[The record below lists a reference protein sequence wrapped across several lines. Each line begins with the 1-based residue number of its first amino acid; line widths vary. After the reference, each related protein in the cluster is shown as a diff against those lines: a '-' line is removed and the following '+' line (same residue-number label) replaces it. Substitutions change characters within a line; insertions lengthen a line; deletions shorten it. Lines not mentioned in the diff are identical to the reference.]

1 MEFSEMYSRGVD
13 MKPRSSYVLPL
24 VALLSASHPT
34 ASSQVTMTY
43 DIATQCPQ
51 LSGRVHLFGTINA
64 GSPGPEAA
72 IFDWNR
78 NGRMDIVLTRTNVT
92 PFRTDIYEFGG
103 VDSLGT
109 ARFNIA
115 YSFPVFFSQWCS
127 SFPCPPYVVSIG
139 ELTANGLTNL
149 VTWSATDTLRVFEQT
164 ELNSYPTRQRF
175 RFHVQGLS
183 NLVLTQGEIVDLD
196 GDGKPELLINIENAH
211 AIYEFNPIDSSLVL
225 AWRDSAF
232 GGGNWTIN
240 YGRYAVGDFDGDG
253 LMEFA
258 GGNSYPGGSNDAF
271 VFVYENAANNQF
283 ALTWSDTIR
292 GVVNLWLHGSGGD
305 LDSNGKVEF
314 WVGGYTYTDRTLYKF
329 YMYETTGNNSYDSV
343 FVLTVRL
350 PYLGTASVGEIG
362 FGDVDGD
369 GSNEIALS
377 IGDYV
382 LILKPRSP
390 RNFEPIACIPTGTS
404 DSEVWLKDIDG
415 DGRAEIIVSRWFYG
429 SPQTWFY
436 KYDVPVF
443 VPNMGDM
450 FPPTVQLFQN
460 YPNPFN
466 STTHVGYSL
475 PARLPVQLSL
485 YNILGQRVALL
496 VDATQD
502 AGNHTLEIDSDKNAL
517 ASGMYVLRLIT
528 PIGSVSRKIIVLR

>member
-78 NGRMDIVLTRTNVT
+78 NGRMDIILTRNNVT
-92 PFRTDIYEFGG
+92 PNRSDIYEYNG
-103 VDSLGT
+103 VDSLGM
-109 ARFNIA
+109 ARFHIVHT
-115 YSFPVFFSQWCS
+115 FPVYFSPSCGEI
-127 SFPCPPYVVSIG
+127 PCPPYVVAIG
-139 ELTANGLTNL
+139 DLTNNSL
-149 VTWSATDTLRVFEQT
+149 TDLICWGLTDTLRVYEQVDST
-164 ELNSYPTRQRF
+164 SFPTRERLRIGF
-175 RFHVQGLS
+175 
-183 NLVLTQGEIVDLD
+183 LTNYIIQGEIRDFD
-196 GDGKPELLINIENAH
+196 GDGTRELLVNRLGAH
-211 AIYEFNPIDSSLVL
+211 SLYKFRPTDSTLALV
-225 AWRDSAF
+225 WRDSVH
-232 GGGNWTIN
+232 GGGNWTFN
-240 YGRYAVGDFDGDG
+240 GGRYAIGDFNGNG
-253 LMEFA
+253 RIEFA
-258 GGNSYPGGSNDAF
+258 GGNDYPGGSTDAF
-271 VFVYENAANNQF
+271 VFVYENIAVNNF
-283 ALTWSDTIR
+283 ALIWSNTIQ
-292 GVVNLWLHGSGGD
+292 GVVNLFIHGSGGD

-314 WVGGYTYTDRTLYKF
+314 WIGGYAYTDRTLYKF
-329 YMYETTGNNSYDSV
+329 YMYEAVANNSYDSV

-350 PYLGTASVGEIG
+350 PYLGTAGVGEIA

-369 GSNEIALS
+369 GRSEIALGT
-377 IGDYV
+377 GDYIV
-382 LILKPRSP
+382 ILRATGT
-390 RNFEPIACIPTGTS
+390 NHFEPIACMPTGTR
-404 DSEVWLKDIDG
+404 DSEIWLRDIDG
-415 DGRAEIIVSRWFYG
+415 DGKAEIIVSGNGVTRL
-429 SPQTWFY
+429 Y
-436 KYDVPVF
+436 KYDGPVF